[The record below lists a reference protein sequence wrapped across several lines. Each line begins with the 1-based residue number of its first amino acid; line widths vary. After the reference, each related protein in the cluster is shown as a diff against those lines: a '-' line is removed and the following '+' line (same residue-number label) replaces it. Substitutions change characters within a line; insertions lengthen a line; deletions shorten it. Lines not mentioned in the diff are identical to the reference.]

1 MTVIRIIIVFA
12 IAYGS
17 LYPFD
22 FRFGELG
29 EDAVDAFLWSWHA
42 RSGRGDLLGNVIL
55 FVPFGLIGTITTG
68 NLGKAF
74 RRMVLVL
81 LAAAIFAAGLQFV
94 QLYLP
99 SRTAALNDV
108 FWNLLGTAVGCLGGI
123 VLSKYARRWLREG
136 QGLQLVPLFL
146 LGCWA
151 ALRLNPFV
159 PSIDFQEIK
168 NSLKPL
174 LLHPEISVVGIAVNA
189 ASWLLAAF
197 MLQRLGV
204 QRLFGLKLAL
214 IIIATLSLEVLIVD
228 NVVTVSNVIGAVIAW
243 ILALI
248 ILAPRRP
255 APVVLAMLVIAA
267 LVFQGLGPF
276 ALRPETATFGWV
288 PFSGFLNGSMHHNTL
303 VIVEKTF
310 LYGGLIYLLRSA
322 GLDWFRGM
330 LITAVILASIEIAQL
345 FFAHHTPEVTDPLL
359 AVLLGAGMMALE
371 RTPKAP
377 VQPAHR
383 A

>member
-1 MTVIRIIIVFA
+1 MTFIRIIIVFA

-22 FRFGELG
+22 FRFGELDG
-29 EDAVDAFLWSWHA
+29 SNFDAFLRSGRA
-42 RSGRGDLLGNVIL
+42 QSGRGDLLGNVIL
-55 FVPFGLIGTITTG
+55 FVPFGLIGTITT
-68 NLGKAF
+68 KDWRQAF
-74 RRMVLVL
+74 WRMILVL

-136 QGLQLVPLFL
+136 RGLQLVPLFL

-159 PSIDFQEIK
+159 PSIDFQAIK

-174 LLHPEISVVGIAVNA
+174 LLHPEISVVGVVVNV
-189 ASWLLAAF
+189 ASWLVAAF

-214 IIIATLSLEVLIVD
+214 IIIATLALEVLIVD
-228 NVVTVSNVIGAVIAW
+228 NAVTGSNVLGAGIAW

-276 ALRPETATFGWV
+276 VLRPETATFGWI

-310 LYGGLIYLLRSA
+310 LYGVLIYLLHSV
-322 GLDWFRGM
+322 GLDWVRGS
-330 LITAVILASIEIAQL
+330 LITAAILASIEIAQL
-345 FFAHHTPEVTDPLL
+345 FFVHHTPEITDPLL
-359 AVLLGAGMMALE
+359 AVLLGAGMMALV

>member
-22 FRFGELG
+22 FRFGELDG
-29 EDAVDAFLWSWHA
+29 GTFDTFLRSWRA
-42 RSGRGDLLGNVIL
+42 QSGRGDLLGNVIL
-55 FVPFGLIGTITTG
+55 FVPFGLIGTITT
-68 NLGKAF
+68 KDWRQAF
-74 RRMVLVL
+74 WRAILVF
-81 LAAAIFAAGLQFV
+81 LAAAVFAVGLQFA

-108 FWNLLGTAVGCLGGI
+108 FWNLLGTAVGCLGGF
-123 VLSKYARRWLREG
+123 VLSKYVRRWLREG
-136 QGLQLVPLFL
+136 QGLQLVPVVL

-159 PSIDFQEIK
+159 PSIDFQAIK

-174 LLHPEISVVGIAVNA
+174 LLHPEMSAVGIVVNA

-204 QRLFGLKLAL
+204 QRLFGLKLAS
-214 IIIATLSLEVLIVD
+214 IIIATLALEVLIVD
-228 NVVTVSNVIGAVIAW
+228 NVVTGSNVLGAAIAW

-248 ILAPRRP
+248 ILAPGRP
-255 APVVLAMLVIAA
+255 APVFLAMLVIAA

-276 ALRPETATFGWV
+276 VLRPETATFGWV
-288 PFSGFLNGSMHHNTL
+288 PFSGFLSGSMHHNTL

-310 LYGGLIYLLRSA
+310 LYGGLIYLLHSV
-322 GLDWFRGM
+322 GLDWVRGS
-330 LITAVILASIEIAQL
+330 LVTAVILTSIEIAQL
-345 FFAHHTPEVTDPLL
+345 FVAHHTPEITDPIF
-359 AVLLGAGMMALE
+359 AMLLGAGMMALE
-371 RTPKAP
+371 RTPKVP
-377 VQPAHR
+377 GQPAHQ

>member
-17 LYPFD
+17 LYPFN
-22 FRFGELG
+22 FHFGELDG
-29 EDAVDAFLWSWHA
+29 IAIEGFLRSW
-42 RSGRGDLLGNVIL
+42 RIGPSRGDLLGNVIL
-55 FVPFGLIGTITTG
+55 FVPFGFVGTVAVDG
-68 NLGKAF
+68 RGGAF
-74 RRMVLVL
+74 RRAVLIL
-81 LAAAIFAAGLQFV
+81 LAGAIFASALQFA

-99 SRTAALNDV
+99 SRNATLNDV
-108 FWNLLGTAVGCLGGI
+108 FWNLLGMAIGYLGGI
-123 VLSKYARRWLREG
+123 VLSKHARRWLRQG
-136 QGLQLVPLFL
+136 QGLQLVPVVL

-159 PSIDFQEIK
+159 PTIDFQAIK

-174 LLHPEISVVGIAVNA
+174 LLHPEISVVGVVVNA

-214 IIIATLSLEVLIVD
+214 ILIATLALEVLIVD
-228 NVVTVSNVIGAVIAW
+228 NVVTGSNVLGAGIAW

-276 ALRPETATFGWV
+276 VLRPETATFGWV

-322 GLDWFRGM
+322 GLDWFRGS

-359 AVLLGAGMMALE
+359 AGLLGAGMMALE